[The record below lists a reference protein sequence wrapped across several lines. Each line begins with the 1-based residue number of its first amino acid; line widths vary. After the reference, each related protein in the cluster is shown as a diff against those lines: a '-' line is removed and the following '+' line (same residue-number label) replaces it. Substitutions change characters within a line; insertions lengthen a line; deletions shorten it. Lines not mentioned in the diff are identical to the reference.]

1 MVKKPRFSVLVISDS
16 CFKGVKEDISGKLI
30 SKRVGCKLL
39 RIVPDEISEIRDA
52 VRELSK
58 EYDILITCGGT
69 GLSLRDVTLEA
80 LRPMFSKEVVGFGE
94 LFRFLSYEKIGV
106 NSMLTRASAGLVGEC
121 VIFCLPGSP
130 DGAKLGCDL
139 ILQVSEH
146 LLRHLR
152 E

>member
-1 MVKKPRFSVLVISDS
+1 MVKKPKYSVIVISDS
-16 CFKGVKEDISGKLI
+16 CFRGAKEDISGKLI
-30 SKRVGCKLL
+30 TKRVGTESL
-39 RIVPDEISEIRDA
+39 RIVPDEISKIRKAARD
-52 VRELSK
+52 LSK
-58 EYDILITCGGT
+58 ESDILITCGGT

-80 LRPMFSKEVVGFGE
+80 LRPMFSKEIVGFGE

-106 NSMLTRASAGLVGEC
+106 NSMLTKASAGIVGEC
-121 VIFCLPGSP
+121 VVFCLPGSP